1 MSVGSDR
8 YDFDARMDRSG
19 TNCEKWD
26 DMGTVFGKDGLMPF
40 WVADMDFRSAPEIID
55 ALREKIEFGVFGYPT
70 EQIGKYQ
77 AAVANWEFKR
87 HGWKISPDDVG
98 FMPGVITGLSVA
110 ICEFSEPGD
119 GVVIQPP
126 IYPPFFREIRHN
138 GRTIVENP
146 LMETEN
152 GYRMDMD
159 NLRDTLTPGVKILVV
174 CSPHNPVSRVWKPQE
189 LAELGQICL
198 ERDITVICDEI
209 HQDIVFS
216 DAKHIPLS
224 LACPELDEKL
234 VTLISP
240 SKTFNLAGLRASAW
254 VARNKDMA
262 SRMRRALNRFHLSG
276 LNMFGLAALETAY
289 TKGEAWLDEALAYL
303 EKNRDLVERFIREKM
318 PRVSLRHPEGT
329 YIFWLDFRDYGLKN
343 SELTDILINKAGVAL
358 NDGASFGAGGKG
370 FMRLNTGCPRAQLE
384 EGLNRIAEAFGNLKG
399 GR

>member
-1 MSVGSDR
+1 
-8 YDFDARMDRSG
+8 
-19 TNCEKWD
+19 
-26 DMGTVFGKDGLMPF
+26 
-40 WVADMDFRSAPEIID
+40 
-55 ALREKIEFGVFGYPT
+55 
-70 EQIGKYQ
+70 
-77 AAVANWEFKR
+77 
-87 HGWKISPDDVG
+87 
-98 FMPGVITGLSVA
+98 
-110 ICEFSEPGD
+110 
-119 GVVIQPP
+119 
-126 IYPPFFREIRHN
+126 
-138 GRTIVENP
+138 
-146 LMETEN
+146 METEN
-152 GYRMDMD
+152 GYRMDLD
-159 NLRDTLTPGVKILVV
+159 NLRDVLTPGVKMLVV
-174 CSPHNPVSRVWKPQE
+174 CSPHNPVSRVWKLQE

-216 DAKHIPLS
+216 DSKHIPLS

-254 VARNKDMA
+254 IARNKNTA

-276 LNMFGLAALETAY
+276 LNMFGLTALETAY

-358 NDGASFGAGGKG
+358 NDGASFGSGGKG
-370 FMRLNTGCPRAQLE
+370 FMRLNVGCPKAQLE
-384 EGLNRIAEAFGNLKG
+384 EGLKRIAEAFGNLEGSRK
-399 GR
+399 R